1 MNSSNKKR
9 RWPIAALML
18 GVVCISLFGG
28 IYLGKYYTD
37 SRLLNSVKGY
47 FNINPSNTSKDSEA
61 IIELKPIPEVG
72 DTGYGTTEI
81 YDKVN
86 PSVVNINVYA
96 GNSVSPMSKGTGII
110 MNKDGYIITNAHVVS
125 GGNSVNVIFYDG
137 TQARGT
143 IVGADVE
150 TDLAVIKVEKSGLS
164 PAEFGDSNLVKIG
177 ERAIVIGNA
186 GGLSSTL
193 TQGVVS
199 GLDRDLD
206 RGSRSLKL
214 IQIDAAINPGNSG
227 GPLVNRYGQVIG
239 ITSSK
244 IASLDYEGI
253 GFAIP
258 ITGALPVIESII
270 KYGYV
275 TGRAVLG
282 VQIIELND
290 SNGPANGLPDK
301 GAYIAS
307 INEGS
312 DLIKKGVRERDVIIE
327 ANGVEIKNT
336 DILLTELEKYS
347 PGDIFNMKIYRAD
360 TDQTFSVDVI
370 LSESK

>member
-1 MNSSNKKR
+1 
-9 RWPIAALML
+9 
-18 GVVCISLFGG
+18 FGG

-164 PAEFGDSNLVKIG
+164 PAEFGDSNLMKIG

>member
-164 PAEFGDSNLVKIG
+164 PAEFGDSNLMKIG